1 MFEELNVFKNWGKP
15 SYREMYTFFRELS
28 AFHESGAGLTAAM
41 QKISVHTK
49 NAALKKAIL
58 DVRTEIEDQGER
70 LSTAFSK
77 SDIWPSFVAETIG
90 AGEDSGKMDDILREI
105 AGHLKQMGAIE
116 GRISGAMLTPKIVS
130 FFLACGFVV
139 LASIVVPRFEETY
152 ASQRIPLPW
161 FTQVVFFTVN
171 TIARFWY
178 VFLALAIGA
187 WRLCVWFWN
196 NNPEIIDRWKLH
208 LPIYKEL
215 YYYLLQYRFVK
226 TMSLLFAAGQ
236 SLPVCLT
243 YTAKVVDNLVFGAV
257 LTQAAEKIM
266 AEGTS
271 AAAALEEAD
280 TEHLVHYMALAF
292 FTSGESTGKID
303 QLLMNA
309 ASDYEDEIRERV
321 EAFSTK
327 IAVLALLP
335 GAIGIT
341 GLYISVLA
349 PQVGLFAK

>member
-1 MFEELNVFKNWGKP
+1 MFESLLKSWSKP

-28 AFHESGAGLTAAM
+28 AFHESGEGFTSAL
-41 QKISVHTK
+41 QKIATHTK
-49 NAALKKAIL
+49 NAMLRKAIF
-58 DVRTEIEDQGER
+58 DIRTEIEDNGER
-70 LSTAFSK
+70 VSTAFAK
-77 SDIWPSFVAETIG
+77 SDVWPSFVAETLA
-90 AGEDSGKMDDILREI
+90 AGEDSGKMDDILYEI
-105 AGHLKQMGAIE
+105 SGHLKQTGAVE
-116 GRISGAMLTPKIVS
+116 SRISGAMLTPKIVS

-152 ASQRIPLPW
+152 AAQRIPLPW

-171 TIARFWY
+171 TIAQFWY
-178 VFLALAIGA
+178 IFLALAFGA
-187 WRLCVWFWN
+187 WRSAVWFWN
-196 NNPEIIDRWKLH
+196 NNPAIIDRWKLH
-208 LPIYKEL
+208 LPIYKDL

-226 TMSLLFAAGQ
+226 TMALLFAAGQ
-236 SLPVCLT
+236 SMSQCLM
-243 YTAKVVDNLVFGAV
+243 YTSRVVDNRVFGSV
-257 LTQAAEKIM
+257 LSCAADKILT
-266 AEGTS
+266 EGTS

-280 TEHLVHYMALAF
+280 TEHLIHYMALAF
-292 FTSGESTGKID
+292 FISGEGAGKID
-303 QLLMNA
+303 QLLLNA
-309 ASDYEDEIRERV
+309 ADDYEDEIRERV

>member
-1 MFEELNVFKNWGKP
+1 MLEEFGFIKNWNKP
-15 SYREMYTFFRELS
+15 SYRELYTFFRELS
-28 AFHESGAGLTAAM
+28 AFHEAGEGLTKAM
-41 QKISVHTK
+41 GQIASHTK
-49 NAALKKAIL
+49 NNALKKAIL
-58 DVRTEIEDQGER
+58 EVRTEIEDEGER
-70 LSTAFSK
+70 LSTAFAK
-77 SDIWPSFVAETIG
+77 SDIWPSFVSETIG
-90 AGEDSGKMDDILREI
+90 AGEDSGKMDDILHEI
-105 AGHLKQMGAIE
+105 YGHLKQMGTVE
-116 GRISGAMLTPKIVS
+116 SKISGAMLTPKIVS

-178 VFLALAIGA
+178 VFLALAFAG
-187 WRLCVWFWN
+187 WRAGSWFWN

-208 LPIYKEL
+208 VPIYKDL

-236 SLPVCLT
+236 SLPVCLQ
-243 YTAKVVDNLVFGAV
+243 YTAKVVDNTVFGDV
-257 LTQAAEKIM
+257 LNRAADKIM
-266 AEGTS
+266 TEGTS
-271 AAAALEEAD
+271 AAVALEEAD
-280 TEHLVHYMALAF
+280 TEHLIHYMAQSF
-292 FTSGESTGKID
+292 FSSGEKTGKID
-303 QLLMNA
+303 ELLRK
-309 ASDYEDEIRERV
+309 ASDDYEDEIRERV

-327 IAVLALLP
+327 IAVIALLP